1 MATSRKTA
9 IATPRELTLKQLQSL
24 ADSLRSRIGEIEAEA
39 LQLAQRATG
48 TSANTA
54 TTTAIDTLR
63 LQLTS
68 LTQQFTALSSAV
80 DALTESSAASN
91 PQPTY
96 ILIEV
101 DGAEG
106 EPGLTIP
113 GPIGPQGEPG
123 PALFIPGEDGEDG
136 AFYPPP

>member
-1 MATSRKTA
+1 MARLPA
-9 IATPRELTLKQLQSL
+9 ITTPRTFALKDVQTL
-24 ADSLRSRIGEIEAEA
+24 ADQTRARLGLLDTAVDEAMRTARAAGGNSL
-39 LQLAQRATG
+39 
-48 TSANTA
+48 TA
-54 TTTAIDTLR
+54 
-63 LQLTS
+63 
-68 LTQQFTALSSAV
+68 LTQQLNQLSQV
-80 DALTESSAASN
+80 VNQLALTVRDLAPTEATEAA
-91 PQPTY
+91 QPTY